1 MEVKIFAVAQNVLH
15 ALPEYPQEQHIANH
29 MNPVG
34 VHKHGGKDIG
44 EMKVGGPQAVERH
57 EMVER
62 IRVHHLQ
69 PELVQKNQD
78 VGHDQQHRDDWL
90 GVARLCDF
98 DGKYH
103 VPVTTAARAAN
114 SRSTRLSPRAI
125 RLRISSRPRMPP
137 RAPSAVQLSAAMALA
152 NSRASRMGIFC
163 KTA

>member
-1 MEVKIFAVAQNVLH
+1 
-15 ALPEYPQEQHIANH
+15 

-69 PELVQKNQD
+69 PELVYKNQD
-78 VGHDQQHRDDWL
+78 VGRDQQHRDHWL
-90 GVARLCDF
+90 RVARLCDF

-103 VPVTTAARAAN
+103 WPVTTAARAAN
-114 SRSTRLSPRAI
+114 SRSTRLSPRAT
-125 RLRISSRPRMPP
+125 RPRISSRPRIPP
-137 RAPSAVQLSAAMALA
+137 RAPSAVQFRAAMALE
-152 NSRASRMGIFC
+152 NSRASAIGISC
-163 KTA
+163 KIA